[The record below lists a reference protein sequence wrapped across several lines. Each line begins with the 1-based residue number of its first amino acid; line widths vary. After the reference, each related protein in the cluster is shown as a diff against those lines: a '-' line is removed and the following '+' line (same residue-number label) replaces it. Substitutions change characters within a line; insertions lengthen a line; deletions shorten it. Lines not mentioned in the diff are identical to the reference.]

1 MLVNDL
7 VRDERVDEGIRSSEF
22 SYFRVNNETFRDIL
36 QGEQDDVSR
45 EKGFGNANTPR

>member
-7 VRDERVDEGIRSSEF
+7 VRGERLKEQIRSSEF
-22 SYFRVNNETFRDIL
+22 SYFRINNETFRDIL

-45 EKGFGNANTPR
+45 EKGFGNANTSR